1 MKLYDIEGNRIK
13 GKKVVFEKCLNGDFK
28 IGKPKIKPKEFEKIV
43 LIGEDSH
50 YGSVFK
56 AHTSYNN
63 EFILYF
69 GRLEDKK
76 PKDD

>member
-13 GKKVVFEKCLNGDFK
+13 GKKVVFEKCLNGNFK
-28 IGKPKIKPKEFEKIV
+28 VEKPKIKPKEFEKIF
-43 LIGEDSH
+43 LIGFDSD
-50 YGSVFK
+50 YGNVFK
-56 AHTSYNN
+56 ADTVYGTD
-63 EFILYF
+63 FIIYF

>member
-28 IGKPKIKPKEFEKIV
+28 TVKPITKPKEFEKIV
-43 LIGEDSH
+43 LIGFDSD
-50 YGSVFK
+50 YGNVFK
-56 AHTSYNN
+56 ADTPYNN

>member
-13 GKKVVFEKCLNGDFK
+13 DKKVVFGKCLNGNLK
-28 IGKPKIKPKEFEKIV
+28 IEKPIMKPKEFEKIV
-43 LIGEDSH
+43 LIGEDSD